1 LIHNKKISNV
11 ISFNT
16 TRGMFHMSDQ
26 NQGSLSSHLWDS
38 SDLYRNSVIE
48 LTEAAKVM
56 KLDPNILERLQV
68 PKRALI
74 VSVPIRLDDGSI
86 RCFEG
91 FRVQHNMTL
100 GPGKGGIR
108 FHPDVNLSEVAGL
121 AMLMTF
127 KCSLVGLPL
136 GGAKG
141 GIRVDPTKLSRQE
154 TQALTRRYT
163 SEINQIIGPDR
174 DIPAPDV
181 GTDGQTMA
189 WMMDTYSQ
197 EKGFAVPG
205 VVTGKPVEIGGS
217 LGRAES
223 TGRGVVYTTQHAAKH
238 LASIGR
244 PAPKIDGTTTV
255 SVHGFGKV
263 GAVAAYEIYQL
274 GTKVIAVSDVSGGLY
289 NKNGLNIP
297 QVLKY
302 MEQNQTL
309 DGYPEAD
316 SITNDELLALPVDVL
331 IPAAIDGVITPAN
344 VGKVNAKIISEG
356 ANGPIT
362 SQALK
367 ELEERGVFIVP
378 DVLCNAGGVIV
389 SYFEWVQGLQQFFW
403 SEEEVNEK
411 LGQIMANA
419 FRRVTDVQAHYGCGM
434 KTAAL
439 IVGVDRLNR
448 AMLLR
453 GLFP

>member
-1 LIHNKKISNV
+1 
-11 ISFNT
+11 
-16 TRGMFHMSDQ
+16 MSETK
-26 NQGSLSSHLWDS
+26 GLSSQLWES
-38 SDLYRNSVIE
+38 SDLYRNSVLQLE
-48 LTEAAKVM
+48 EAARAM
-56 KLDPNILERLQV
+56 HLDPNIAERLKV

-74 VSVPIRLDDGSI
+74 VTVPIRLDDGSI

-91 FRVQHNMTL
+91 YRVQHNMTL

-108 FHPDVNLSEVAGL
+108 FHPEVNLSEVAGL

-154 TQALTRRYT
+154 AQSLTRRYT
-163 SEINQIIGPDR
+163 SEINMIIGPDK

-181 GTDGQTMA
+181 GTDAQHMA
-189 WMMDTYSQ
+189 WMMDTFSQ
-197 EKGFAVPG
+197 ERGFAIPG
-205 VVTGKPVEIGGS
+205 VVTGKPIEIGGS

-223 TGRGVVYTTQHAAKH
+223 TGRGVVYTIQHAAEH
-238 LASIGR
+238 LKKIGKPGPR
-244 PAPKIDGTTTV
+244 MDSSTTV

-263 GAVAAYEIYQL
+263 GAVAADEIYRL
-274 GTKVIAVSDVSGGLY
+274 GTKVVAVSDMGGGIH

-297 QVLKY
+297 DVMAYFHK
-302 MEQNQTL
+302 NRTL
-309 DGYPEAD
+309 VGYPEAD
-316 SITNDELLALPVDVL
+316 AISNEELLATKVDIL
-331 IPAAIDGVITPAN
+331 IPAAIDGVITPHN
-344 VGKVNAKIISEG
+344 VNKVHATIIAEG

-362 SQALK
+362 NDALNV
-367 ELEERGVFIVP
+367 LEDRGAFIIP

-389 SYFEWVQGLQQFFW
+389 SYFEWVQGIQNFFW
-403 SEEEVNEK
+403 SEKEVNEK
-411 LGQIMANA
+411 LAEVMANA
-419 FRRVTDVQAHYGCGM
+419 FHRVTATQAKHKCGM

-439 IVGVDRLNR
+439 IQGVDRLNR

>member
-1 LIHNKKISNV
+1 
-11 ISFNT
+11 
-16 TRGMFHMSDQ
+16 MSEIK
-26 NQGSLSSHLWDS
+26 GTLSSHLWDS
-38 SDLYRNSVIE
+38 SDLYRNSVMQ
-48 LTEAAKVM
+48 LQEAAETM
-56 KLDPNILERLQV
+56 RLDPNIAERLKV

-91 FRVQHNMTL
+91 YRVQHNMTL

-154 TQALTRRYT
+154 AQSLTRRYT
-163 SEINQIIGPDR
+163 SEINMIIGPDK

-181 GTDGQTMA
+181 GTDAQHMA

-197 EKGFAVPG
+197 EKGFAIPG
-205 VVTGKPVEIGGS
+205 VVTGKPIEIGGS

-223 TGRGVVYTTQHAAKH
+223 TGRGVVYTIQHAAKH
-238 LASIGR
+238 LKDTGQ
-244 PAPKIDGTTTV
+244 PGPKMDETTTV

-263 GAVAAYEIYQL
+263 GAVAAQEIHQL
-274 GTKVIAVSDVSGGLY
+274 NTKVVAVSDVSGGVY
-289 NKNGLNIP
+289 SKTGLNIP
-297 QVLKY
+297 DVIKY
-302 MEQNQTL
+302 MTKNRTL
-309 DGYPEAD
+309 KGYPEGD
-316 SITNDELLALPVDVL
+316 FITNEELLTINVDVL
-331 IPAAIDGVITPAN
+331 IPAAIDGVITSHN
-344 VGKVNAKIISEG
+344 VSKVNAKIIAEG

-362 SQALK
+362 TEALRD
-367 ELEERGVFIVP
+367 LESRGTFVIP

-389 SYFEWVQGLQQFFW
+389 SYFEWVQGIQNFFW
-403 SEEEVNEK
+403 SEKEVNEK
-411 LGQIMANA
+411 LAEVMANA
-419 FRRVTDVQAHYGCGM
+419 FHKVIDVQKRYKCGM

-439 IVGVDRLNR
+439 ISGVDRLNR

>member
-1 LIHNKKISNV
+1 
-11 ISFNT
+11 
-16 TRGMFHMSDQ
+16 MSELK
-26 NQGSLSSHLWDS
+26 GTLSSHLWDS
-38 SDLYRNSVIE
+38 SDLYRNAVMQ
-48 LTEAAKVM
+48 LQEAANTM
-56 KLDPNILERLQV
+56 HLDPNIAERLKV

-74 VSVPIRLDDGSI
+74 VSVPIRLDDGTI

-91 FRVQHNMTL
+91 YRVQHNITL

-108 FHPDVNLSEVAGL
+108 FHPEVNLSEVAGL

-141 GIRVDPTKLSRQE
+141 GIRVDPKKLSRQE
-154 TQALTRRYT
+154 AQALTRRYT
-163 SEINQIIGPDR
+163 SEINMIIGPDK

-181 GTDGQTMA
+181 GTDAQHMA

-197 EKGFAVPG
+197 ERGFAIPG
-205 VVTGKPVEIGGS
+205 VVTGKPIEIGGS

-223 TGRGVVYTTQHAAKH
+223 TGRGVVYTIQHASEH
-238 LASIGR
+238 LKAIGK
-244 PAPKIDGTTTV
+244 PYPKMDSSTTV
-255 SVHGFGKV
+255 AVHGFGKV
-263 GAVAAYEIYQL
+263 GAIAACEIHQL
-274 GTKVIAVSDVSGGLY
+274 GTKVVAVSDVSCGLY

-297 QVLKY
+297 DVVNY
-302 MEQNQTL
+302 MNKNRTL
-309 DGYPEAD
+309 EGYKEAD
-316 SITNDELLALPVDVL
+316 PISNSELLSTPVEVL
-331 IPAAIDGVITPAN
+331 IPAAIDGVITSQN
-344 VGKVNAKIISEG
+344 VSKVSAKIIAEG

-362 SQALK
+362 NEALN
-367 ELEERGVFIVP
+367 ELEERGVFIIP

-389 SYFEWVQGLQQFFW
+389 SYFEWVQGIQNFFW
-403 SEEEVNEK
+403 SETEVNQK
-411 LGQIMANA
+411 LAEVMANA
-419 FRRVTDVQAHYGCGM
+419 FKKVIDTQARYRCGM

-439 IVGVDRLNR
+439 IAGVDRLNR

>member
-1 LIHNKKISNV
+1 
-11 ISFNT
+11 
-16 TRGMFHMSDQ
+16 MSEIK
-26 NQGSLSSHLWDS
+26 GTLSSHLWDS
-38 SDLYRNSVIE
+38 SDLYRNAVMQ
-48 LTEAAKVM
+48 LQEAASTM
-56 KLDPNILERLQV
+56 HLDPNIAERLQV

-74 VSVPIRLDDGSI
+74 VSVPIRLDDGTI

-91 FRVQHNMTL
+91 YRVQHNMTL

-108 FHPDVNLSEVAGL
+108 FHPEVNLSEVAGL

-154 TQALTRRYT
+154 AQALTRRYT
-163 SEINQIIGPDR
+163 SEINMIIGPDK

-181 GTDGQTMA
+181 GTDAQHMA

-197 EKGFAVPG
+197 EKGFSVPG
-205 VVTGKPVEIGGS
+205 VVTGKPIEIGGS

-223 TGRGVVYTTQHAAKH
+223 TGRGVVYTVQHAAQH
-238 LASIGR
+238 LKSIGKNY
-244 PAPKIDGTTTV
+244 PKMDTSTTV

-263 GAVAAYEIYQL
+263 GAIAAAEIYQL
-274 GTKVIAVSDVSGGLY
+274 GTKVVAVSDVSCGLY

-297 QVLKY
+297 DVVSY
-302 MEQNQTL
+302 MNKNRTL
-309 DGYPEAD
+309 EGYKEAD
-316 SITNDELLALPVDVL
+316 GISNSELLATPVDIL
-331 IPAAIDGVITPAN
+331 IPAAIDGVITAQN
-344 VGKVNAKIISEG
+344 VSQVNAKIIAEG
-356 ANGPIT
+356 ANGPVT
-362 SQALK
+362 TEALNQ
-367 ELEERGVFIVP
+367 LEERGVFIIP

-389 SYFEWVQGLQQFFW
+389 SYFEWVQGIQNFFW
-403 SEEEVNEK
+403 SENEVNEK
-411 LGQIMANA
+411 LAEVMSSA
-419 FRRVTDVQAHYGCGM
+419 FKKVIDTQARYRCGM

-439 IVGVDRLNR
+439 IAGVDRLNR